1 MQSVHFD
8 KLKADLGLAK
18 NLKAKNKVRC
28 HTVMRA
34 ERLLKCCLSVQT
46 LSRKLKEKNTE
57 LETLKADARCCSWL

>member
-28 HTVMRA
+28 HTGFSDASRAVAEVLLVGPDVVEEA
-34 ERLLKCCLSVQT
+34 ER
-46 LSRKLKEKNTE
+46 KEH
-57 LETLKADARCCSWL
+57 

>member
-28 HTVMRA
+28 HTGFSDASRAVGEVLLVDTVEEA
-34 ERLLKCCLSVQT
+34 ER
-46 LSRKLKEKNTE
+46 KEH
-57 LETLKADARCCSWL
+57 